1 MNWLRRN
8 LPATFLF
15 LLLVAIW
22 QTAVSTL
29 GVKEFLLPQPLAVV
43 RAVFDGSLRWP
54 LHLTITGTEILG
66 GFLVAS
72 GVGVLL
78 GVLIAW
84 SPMLEKALLPFLIF
98 VNTLPKVAIAPLV
111 LVWLGF
117 GLAPNILIAAVVA
130 FFPVVINTAV
140 GLTQIDPELID
151 LGRSLDAPKW
161 RVFTQ
166 IRLPHSLPFVLSGL
180 KVAST
185 LAVVGAIIGEFIASQ
200 RGLGA
205 IIITTQTTLNTTV
218 AFASLVWISLLGL
231 TLYAIIDLLA
241 RWIAPW
247 AQEGK
252 SETV

>member
-1 MNWLRRN
+1 MVWLRRN
-8 LPATFLF
+8 LPAAFLF
-15 LLLVAIW
+15 LLLIATW
-22 QTAVSTL
+22 QAAVSAL
-29 GVKEFLLPQPLAVV
+29 GIKEFLLPQPLAVV
-43 RAVFDGSLRWP
+43 RAVFDATLRWP
-54 LHLTITGTEILG
+54 SHVVITGAEILG
-66 GFLVAS
+66 GFLVA
-72 GVGVLL
+72 GAVGVLL

-84 SPMLEKALLPFLIF
+84 SPILEKALLPFLIF
-98 VNTLPKVAIAPLV
+98 VNTLPKVAVAPLV

-117 GLAPNILIAAVVA
+117 GLVPNILIAAVIA

-140 GLTQIDPELID
+140 GLTQVDPDLID

-205 IIITTQTTLNTTV
+205 VIIMTQTTLNTTV

-231 TLYAIIDLLA
+231 VLYAVIDLLA

-247 AQEGK
+247 AEEAK
-252 SETV
+252 NETI